1 MPKSLSQQDRA
12 VEIWGK
18 ASQMLRGL
26 VGDKA
31 YQAWFSDLQPLGLI
45 NETLYLGAPNEF
57 FIEWVEHHY
66 MDKLKKAV
74 SLVTDGKIDV
84 SFSLQEGEENMTDE
98 KEDKNLNGDRFKKAR
113 LLKQFTFN
121 TFVVGPSNEFAYK
134 SSLEVAKNPVK
145 KFNPLFIYGPS
156 GVGKSH
162 LLHAIGNYII
172 LNSRTEYKVLYITA
186 EEFLTKMINA
196 IKNKQMVR
204 FKAQIRDID
213 ILLIDEIQFLN
224 SKPMIQEEIFHT
236 IDSLLRSNKQV
247 VMASDRPPEE
257 IDSLDERIRTRMR
270 SGLVVEIRP
279 VDFDLRKRFI
289 EERIR
294 KENILLSEEFID
306 YIAYKPI
313 KNIRD
318 LEGIL
323 NSIKAKQEFDGR
335 QITKQFLIDLLRSFN
350 NEDNLVE
357 LDELM
362 KVVSDVFGVPR
373 DLIMGKTRK
382 SQVMKARHAFVYV
395 ARVRLNVPYKKLG
408 RALGGRDH
416 STIIHSYEQG
426 KFLFYTD
433 PDFRESVETVM
444 DLLFG
449 AK

>member
-12 VEIWGK
+12 IEIWGK

-31 YQAWFSDLQPLGLI
+31 YQAWFSDLRPIGLI
-45 NETLYLGAPNEF
+45 NGTLYLGAPNEF
-57 FIEWVEHHY
+57 FLEWVEHHY

-74 SLVTDGKIDV
+74 SLVTDGKLDV
-84 SFSLQEGEENMTDE
+84 SFSLEKDEDDMTGEREE
-98 KEDKNLNGDRFKKAR
+98 KNTAGDRFKKAR
-113 LLKQFTFN
+113 LLKHFTFN
-121 TFVVGPSNEFAYK
+121 NFVVGPSNDFAYK

-145 KFNPLFIYGPS
+145 KFNPLYIYGPS

-162 LLHAIGNYII
+162 LLHAIGNYIV
-172 LNSRTEYKVLYITA
+172 LNSRTEYKVLYLTA

-196 IKNKQMVR
+196 IKSKSMVK

-270 SGLVVEIRP
+270 SGLVAEIRP
-279 VDFDLRKRFI
+279 VDFDLRKKFI
-289 EERIR
+289 EEKIR

-323 NSIKAKQEFDGR
+323 NAIKAKQEFDR
-335 QITKQFLIDLLRSFN
+335 REITKSFLIDLLKSFN
-350 NEDNLVE
+350 SEDTIVD

-362 KVVSDVFGVPR
+362 KVVSDVFSVPR
-373 DLIMGKTRK
+373 DLIVGKTRK
-382 SQVMKARHAFVYV
+382 IRVMKARHAFVYV
-395 ARVRLNVPYKKLG
+395 ARIKLNVPYKKLG

-416 STIIHSYEQG
+416 STIIHSFEQG

-433 PDFRESVETVM
+433 PDFRENVEIII

>member
-1 MPKSLSQQDRA
+1 MPKSLSQQDKA

-31 YQAWFSDLQPLGLI
+31 YQAWFSDLEPLGLM
-45 NETLYLGAPNEF
+45 NGTLFLGAPNEF

-84 SFSLQEGEENMTDE
+84 SFSLQEGEEEMIDE
-98 KEDKNLNGDRFKKAR
+98 KDERSLNGDRFKKAR
-113 LLKQFTFN
+113 LIKQFTFN

-172 LNSRTEYKVLYITA
+172 LNSRTEYKILYITA

-196 IKNKQMVR
+196 IKNKSMVK

-270 SGLVVEIRP
+270 SGLVAEIRP

-335 QITKQFLIDLLRSFN
+335 QITKQFLVDLLKSFN
-350 NEDNLVE
+350 NEENPVE

-373 DLIMGKTRK
+373 ELITGKTRK
-382 SQVMKARHAFVYV
+382 AQVMRARHAFVYV
-395 ARVRLNVPYKKLG
+395 ARVKLNVPYKKLG

-433 PDFRESVETVM
+433 PRFRENVEMVV

-449 AK
+449 SR